1 MFLKSCSVIKLQ
13 SSPVKYNQ
21 FISFFHFKDISS
33 IFFPKIL
40 SARISIPNNLESKA
54 FNSLEASELFTAFL
68 LRVQW
73 NCMVRQKRG
82 SSVRLQHALPLHP
95 SKASCYRNYIIVICL
110 YWLTRPSRPLG
121 TARQVKT
128 SWSLWTFRKG
138 AYTAPRSL
146 CLSSCNF
153 LIFP

>member
-1 MFLKSCSVIKLQ
+1 MLLETILALAYMFLKSCSVIKLQ

-73 NCMVRQKRG
+73 NCMVQQNSKLLKV
-82 SSVRLQHALPLHP
+82 SSVYCTMPPEMSDRAVYVVQGEISIRSALQCRLVNIR
-95 SKASCYRNYIIVICL
+95 KAVSQN
-110 YWLTRPSRPLG
+110 
-121 TARQVKT
+121 
-128 SWSLWTFRKG
+128 
-138 AYTAPRSL
+138 
-146 CLSSCNF
+146 LS
-153 LIFP
+153 